1 MHRLNTNVG
10 YITNSNSI
18 KGYHTIAKLSKT
30 YTWYNKLRNP
40 LRTTHEAQYPV
51 YVCTTPQGRSKLRA
65 SVHRE
70 HEADGDDN
78 PWH

>member
-1 MHRLNTNVG
+1 MYQEPKVKTQQSYQRVRQASGPTKDNTR
-10 YITNSNSI
+10 SI
-18 KGYHTIAKLSKT
+18 VT
-30 YTWYNKLRNP
+30 P
-40 LRTTHEAQYPV
+40 LQ